1 MRLTRII
8 VDESSDLEEDFARK
22 LKVAIIPFN
31 IINKDGKSIRIIPGR
46 KENLEEGIF
55 SSRDSFFRYL
65 SRAKKKDD
73 IPTTGAISVE
83 KCKNIIR
90 EASEG
95 KKDVVCVLLPKELSK
110 EYENI
115 ERAAELVSADIGNE
129 IKVVDSRQAF
139 SAQYFTVMEAAELA
153 QKGKNAEAIADHVN
167 RIRKKIHLL
176 AAVYNFRYLR
186 KSGRVKR
193 LKRVGSYIADLL
205 KLASIITLK
214 NGIPVPLVTVQK
226 GRVEAKIISEMEKIT
241 GFGEKVSLRINYAG
255 EETRKRATK
264 LEELIRKRFGG
275 FLNEIST
282 YQTGPLVGSHAGPY
296 TLSAAV
302 RKFGYE
308 EITGFVL
315 AEMFERAG
323 RKLKKNESTLNRLN
337 IYPVIDAD
345 TGKNLSFTLSDI
357 TENLDLS
364 SLRETVRQIAF
375 RACENGTGFSGTG
388 VAAYLSGFSSYH
400 MKNDIKKLNAKNF
413 VRAMEE
419 GTKAAYLSF
428 RSPKEGTILSN
439 MRIST
444 KRAKECLQEEKDIA
458 EILKEAYIATV
469 KELLNPEIQEVPIL
483 KRKGIVDA
491 GGLGFVYVLEGWL
504 SALGKEREIED
515 FIEEFRKK
523 IIIQKSS
530 LGYKFEEAK
539 QPGFCLKIKIEGLEE
554 KDKEKLMK
562 DMESLPNPIKSPLS
576 SVSNILHMHVCS
588 QELQKKVLEIC
599 RNYGEVRLLKASP
612 LSQSDLELIK
622 NRALTKLEKIAEIP
636 KIVAWSLYWFG
647 LRIIFPFR
655 EIRLWKRSRDLV
667 LVAKGLED
675 VAESREEAIF
685 VFDRKGKIK
694 YFNKAAQGYAGELDI
709 EEIKTQDDIILYL
722 HPEFLKETEGKLF
735 SSGKEEAFL
744 FEGKRYSFKLKQLY
758 IQNEHVGAKLEIKK
772 K

>member
-1 MRLTRII
+1 MRLARII
-8 VDESSDLEEDFARK
+8 VDESSDLEEDFARG
-22 LKVAIIPFN
+22 LKITIIPFN
-31 IINKDGKSIRIIPGR
+31 IINKDGKSIRIISNH
-46 KENLEEGIF
+46 KENFEEGIF
-55 SSRDSFFRYL
+55 NNKDSFFKYL
-65 SRAKKKDD
+65 SKAKKKDE

-110 EYENI
+110 IYENI

-139 SAQYFTVMEAAELA
+139 SAQYFAVKEAAELA
-153 QKGKNAEAIADHVN
+153 QKGSNATAIADYLN
-167 RIRKKIHLL
+167 RVRKKIHLL

-193 LKRVGSYIADLL
+193 LKKLGSYIADLL
-205 KLASIITLK
+205 KLSSIITLK
-214 NGIPVPLVTVQK
+214 NGVPVPLVTVPRV
-226 GRVEAKIISEMEKIT
+226 RVEAKIISEMEKIT
-241 GFGEKVSLRINYAG
+241 GFGEKISVRINYACA
-255 EETRKRATK
+255 ETRKRAAK
-264 LEELIRKRFGG
+264 LEELVRKRFGG
-275 FLNEIST
+275 FLKEIST

-357 TENLDLS
+357 SENLDLS
-364 SLRETVRQIAF
+364 SLSETVRQIAF

-400 MKNDIKKLNAKNF
+400 IENDIKRLNAKHF

-428 RSPKEGTILSN
+428 RSPKEGTILST

-444 KRAKECLQEEKDIA
+444 RRAMECLQKEKDIA

-483 KRKGIVDA
+483 NRKGIVDA

-539 QPGFCLKIKIEGLEE
+539 QPGLCLKIKIEGLEE
-554 KDKEKLMK
+554 KDKEKLVK
-562 DMESLPNPIKSPLS
+562 DIESLPNPIESPLS
-576 SVSNILHMHVCS
+576 TVRNILHMHICS
-588 QELQKKVLEIC
+588 QELQKRVLEIC
-599 RNYGEVRLLKASP
+599 GKYGKAHLLKASP

-622 NRALTKLEKIAEIP
+622 NRVLSILGKIGKIP

-655 EIRLWKRSRDLV
+655 EIRLWKRSRDLI
-667 LVAKGLED
+667 LIAKGLED
-675 VAESREEAIF
+675 TAESREEAIF
-685 VFDRKGKIK
+685 IFDKKGKIK
-694 YFNKAAQGYAGELDI
+694 YFNRAALDYAGELDI
-709 EEIKTQDDIILYL
+709 EEIKMRDEIILYL

-735 SSGKEEAFL
+735 SSGMEEPFL
-744 FEGKRYSFKLKQLY
+744 FNGKRHSFKLRQLY
-758 IQNEHVGAKLEIKK
+758 IQDEHVGAKLEINKK
-772 K
+772 